1 MPTTTRRPR
10 IAAPKT
16 PAPRPAPPIGA
27 CEVCGGFH
35 EVTAEDRIG
44 DRGERVSDAEA
55 MMVAHFRLAILATSA
70 QPFRLHGGRAR

>member
-1 MPTTTRRPR
+1 MTTTRRPR
-10 IAAPKT
+10 TAAPKT
-16 PAPRPAPPIGA
+16 AAPRSAPPVGA
-27 CEVCGGFH
+27 CEACGGSH

-55 MMVAHFRLAILATSA
+55 MTVAHYRLAILATSA